1 MVLWIGTNWSNHR
14 YRFIYGDSSWRYR
27 RISRWALKVHLL
39 QRLLIFILKFGRSDS
54 ILRTINLSIFLHWI
68 KYFYLEN
75 EDLKFSAR
83 SSDKNPSTTQFAK
96 SGTMSL
102 FKFRHWFESFLYE
115 KLKIVIKPLTKS
127 NLILLVNIRRS
138 QYRLVIS
145 KTNSKE
151 QIVFNFLYIK
161 VRQIDYTLTQ
171 THQIRNGIPEI
182 ATHLRIYQRHIPNHP
197 GIKNT
202 QRSGYN
208 WRNALL
214 APESNQLLF
223 G

>member
-1 MVLWIGTNWSNHR
+1 MLARNI
-14 YRFIYGDSSWRYR
+14 
-27 RISRWALKVHLL
+27 
-39 QRLLIFILKFGRSDS
+39 
-54 ILRTINLSIFLHWI
+54 
-68 KYFYLEN
+68 
-75 EDLKFSAR
+75 DLG
-83 SSDKNPSTTQFAK
+83 SDKNPSTTQFAK

-102 FKFRHWFESFLYE
+102 FKFRHWFESFLFE

-145 KTNSKE
+145 KTNPKE

-161 VRQIDYTLTQ
+161 VRQIDYTLNQ

-182 ATHLRIYQRHIPNHP
+182 ATHLRIYQKHIPNHP

-208 WRNALL
+208 WRNAPL
-214 APESNQLLF
+214 APESNQLLLNQVF
-223 G
+223 FRWIYNTFRHATRFTNEFTPFV